1 MKRPPIRGRLGTQ
14 GMVWRGKNI
23 RKEVEGLLLALERQ
37 AREAVGLAERA
48 QRDMGEDRFAS
59 YGDFRRKVE
68 EVRALLALTEER
80 LRAFAGEKLDDLR
93 AEFERLDLLLTLM
106 LVKAMRNYFATMK
119 DDQVLPIGARELFE
133 PELRAIEETRAKLAQ
148 PRFAGQVP
156 ESVVNDLDETAAA
169 IRRITARMPSLP
181 DFSDTPSAP
190 KPVRRLRTLGRPIRT

>member
-1 MKRPPIRGRLGTQ
+1 
-14 GMVWRGKNI
+14 MVWRGKNI

-48 QRDMGEDRFAS
+48 QRDMDEDRFAS

-68 EVRALLALTEER
+68 EVRALVALTEER

-106 LVKAMRNYFATMK
+106 LVKATRNYFATMK

-156 ESVVNDLDETAAA
+156 ESVVSDLDQTAAA
-169 IRRITARMPSLP
+169 IRRITARVPSLP
-181 DFSDTPSAP
+181 DFSDAPSTP